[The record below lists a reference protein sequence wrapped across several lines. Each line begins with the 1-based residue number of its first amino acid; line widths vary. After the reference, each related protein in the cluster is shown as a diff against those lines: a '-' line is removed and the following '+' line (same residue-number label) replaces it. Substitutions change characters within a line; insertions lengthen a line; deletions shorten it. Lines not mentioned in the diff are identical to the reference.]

1 MPVSMTHDV
10 KLLYFPFFSIGK
22 NTQSNTE
29 ENGARPRLR
38 KKHSQPRPPA
48 KFISPEHINRV
59 MEFIKKTMQNTMPS
73 CCLADILGIG
83 RKKNQAFLC

>member
-22 NTQSNTE
+22 DTLADIVKHFE

-48 KFISPEHINRV
+48 KFINPKGHSTEESTEEDANVI
-59 MEFIKKTMQNTMPS
+59 S
-73 CCLADILGIG
+73 
-83 RKKNQAFLC
+83 